1 MPQDEQDDGL
11 FTTGV
16 IEFEPYTGYVGLPGI
31 TIPEPISG
39 FTFDGRVETSRAR
52 PGAISEG
59 YRLTVS
65 DEGARWG
72 GPQTLMFVPDLNR
85 VSRLAA
91 AVFTCCG
98 KPDETVKVGFGFHAF
113 HNALARR
120 IDPTLDS
127 GAVRELACIVTGRE
141 NRGVEIVF
149 ETANGD
155 PIPIALIQGRL
166 PEHAMHAIA
175 TGLRDLAAWRVERV
189 EQLRLGQPAR
199 SATEGVVRQPV
210 EQGRD
215 AAEQL
220 RHRR

>member
-1 MPQDEQDDGL
+1 MPQDEKDEGL
-11 FTTGV
+11 FTTGI

-39 FTFDGRVETSRAR
+39 FTFDGRVEPSRSR
-52 PGAISEG
+52 PGGTSEG

-85 VSRLAA
+85 VSRLAS

-98 KPDETVKVGFGFHAF
+98 RPDETVKVGFGFQAF

-120 IDPTLDS
+120 IDPSLDS
-127 GAVRELACIVTGRE
+127 AAVRDLACIVTGRS
-141 NRGVEIVF
+141 NRGIEIGF

-175 TGLRDLAAWRVERV
+175 TGLRDLAAWRVEKV
-189 EQLRLGQPAR
+189 EQLRLGN
-199 SATEGVVRQPV
+199 VVRPV
-210 EQGRD
+210 HEAAARQVPEQARE
-215 AAEQL
+215 AAEPS
-220 RHRR
+220 RPRR